1 MRNDHVF
8 YGHVGGRYPT
18 ADEIEASMREARRL
32 RAEAAYLLLQDAR
45 ERLASLFRR
54 GRAPK
59 LQTC

>member
-18 ADEIEASMREARRL
+18 ADEIEYHVHAAHRL
-32 RAEAAYLLLQDAR
+32 RAEALRELLRDVFA
-45 ERLASLFRR
+45 RLAGVFRR
-54 GRAPK
+54 RPAAK